1 MSIGKLGW
9 TVAEC
14 YERPRDCT
22 AQFTEPAAIRAAGR
36 GDGRNQRRRYAWERA
51 EDRNISSEGDTR
63 GNARRTETEAARVL
77 SGAKVRVGDNIHD
90 GGSPPRGFTPPLGS
104 VGSRRQ
110 RRQEAGLKRQ
120 RNRGEDGNWKIAQ
133 TQGSELRPT
142 DIDCVVCGYG
152 TRRRLHRWVGGNQAE
167 GNWAG
172 KTAERTDRQTEALQ
186 DQRSDAEARQRAGG
200 ERDPREACRVKS
212 SRKTAGIAAGTNNK
226 HSVQSPA
233 GVPARGPK
241 GKAVGGKSER
251 VEQVRD

>member
-1 MSIGKLGW
+1 
-9 TVAEC
+9 VV
-14 YERPRDCT
+14 
-22 AQFTEPAAIRAAGR
+22 
-36 GDGRNQRRRYAWERA
+36 
-51 EDRNISSEGDTR
+51 DTR

-110 RRQEAGLKRQ
+110 RRQEA
-120 RNRGEDGNWKIAQ
+120 RGQVSKGKGTEER
-133 TQGSELRPT
+133 SEIGRLPRHKEERWRPT

-152 TRRRLHRWVGGNQAE
+152 TRRRVHRWVGGNQAE

-186 DQRSDAEARQRAGG
+186 DQRSDAGAGRRAGG

>member
-110 RRQEAGLKRQ
+110 RRQEAWGQVSK
-120 RNRGEDGNWKIAQ
+120 GK
-133 TQGSELRPT
+133 
-142 DIDCVVCGYG
+142 G
-152 TRRRLHRWVGGNQAE
+152 TE
-167 GNWAG
+167 
-172 KTAERTDRQTEALQ
+172 ERTEIGRLPRHKEVNCAPQTSTVWSADMAQGDECTDGLAATKQKGIGQAKQRKDRQT
-186 DQRSDAEARQRAGG
+186 DRGSAR
-200 ERDPREACRVKS
+200 
-212 SRKTAGIAAGTNNK
+212 
-226 HSVQSPA
+226 
-233 GVPARGPK
+233 PK
-241 GKAVGGKSER
+241 V
-251 VEQVRD
+251 

>member
-172 KTAERTDRQTEALQ
+172 KTAKGQTDRQRLCKTKGLTQKPGSGRGVSEIRGKHAGS
-186 DQRSDAEARQRAGG
+186 RAAEEQQ
-200 ERDPREACRVKS
+200 ELLPV
-212 SRKTAGIAAGTNNK
+212 TNNK

>member
-36 GDGRNQRRRYAWERA
+36 GDGAERRRISSFRTLRGRNQRRRYAWERA

-110 RRQEAGLKRQ
+110 RRQEAWGQVSK
-120 RNRGEDGNWKIAQ
+120 GK
-133 TQGSELRPT
+133 
-142 DIDCVVCGYG
+142 G
-152 TRRRLHRWVGGNQAE
+152 TE
-167 GNWAG
+167 
-172 KTAERTDRQTEALQ
+172 ERTEIGRLP
-186 DQRSDAEARQRAGG
+186 SM
-200 ERDPREACRVKS
+200 
-212 SRKTAGIAAGTNNK
+212 
-226 HSVQSPA
+226 
-233 GVPARGPK
+233 
-241 GKAVGGKSER
+241 
-251 VEQVRD
+251 

>member
-1 MSIGKLGW
+1 MG
-9 TVAEC
+9 
-14 YERPRDCT
+14 
-22 AQFTEPAAIRAAGR
+22 QR
-36 GDGRNQRRRYAWERA
+36 GDESRLSALCAGETR
-51 EDRNISSEGDTR
+51 GVDTR
-63 GNARRTETEAARVL
+63 GNARRTETSAAKGIRVGTHGEQKRKQQGCS

-152 TRRRLHRWVGGNQAE
+152 TRRRVHRWVGGNQAE

-186 DQRSDAEARQRAGG
+186 DQRSDAGAGRRAGG

-212 SRKTAGIAAGTNNK
+212 SRKTAGIAAGDKQQTQCTK
-226 HSVQSPA
+226 PSW
-233 GVPARGPK
+233 GPSSRAEGK
-241 GKAVGGKSER
+241 GGGGEK
-251 VEQVRD
+251 